1 MPLLILDS
9 RIRVFVQNNP
19 AVLLPLTPGDYIWAK
34 KLMLSTRRFISGEL
48 RVRFFKKI
56 EDWILQSE
64 RIQKGILCFFTKQ
77 VNQKFSRIMVRQR
90 YRRIHFQS
98 GFFGSFD
105 ATWSEKSWIDL
116 FRKETQNPF
125 SDPFGFKNPIFHFL
139 KETHPKAWLSSYFPE
154 KIWGWSTFWGFV
166 HNNINSWKTNI
177 SSKSESLTCRTY
189 ANKVT
194 WLYTVRNPGKSLS
207 KNGNSLQKG
216 FNSVSELFKPET
228 MCPLALKS

>member
-105 ATWSEKSWIDL
+105 AT
-116 FRKETQNPF
+116 
-125 SDPFGFKNPIFHFL
+125 
-139 KETHPKAWLSSYFPE
+139 
-154 KIWGWSTFWGFV
+154 
-166 HNNINSWKTNI
+166 
-177 SSKSESLTCRTY
+177 
-189 ANKVT
+189 
-194 WLYTVRNPGKSLS
+194 
-207 KNGNSLQKG
+207 
-216 FNSVSELFKPET
+216 
-228 MCPLALKS
+228 